1 MNVDRIIA
9 VLNELLVRERDALS
23 LRLFEST
30 VFISR
35 LSIDSSRVAR
45 SIVARAEDHTSK
57 LVQLILDLDGSP
69 RPPKNSI
76 SSADLH
82 YQELNFVLPRLAED
96 QKRLLAAYRRGAELV
111 GEHQGASALVAE
123 IAADHERSIA
133 DIERL
138 LQEHAAAV

>member
-1 MNVDRIIA
+1 MNLDRIIA

-35 LSIDSSRVAR
+35 LSIESSRVAR
-45 SIVARAEDHTSK
+45 AIVARAEDHTSK

-69 RPPKNSI
+69 RPTRNSI
-76 SSADLH
+76 TSADLH
-82 YQELNFVLPRLAED
+82 YQELNFVLPRLAAD
-96 QKRLLAAYRRGAELV
+96 QKKLLAAYRRAGELV
-111 GEHQGASALVAE
+111 GEHQGASSAVAE
-123 IAADHERSIA
+123 IAIDHERSIA

-138 LQEHAAAV
+138 LQEHAATV